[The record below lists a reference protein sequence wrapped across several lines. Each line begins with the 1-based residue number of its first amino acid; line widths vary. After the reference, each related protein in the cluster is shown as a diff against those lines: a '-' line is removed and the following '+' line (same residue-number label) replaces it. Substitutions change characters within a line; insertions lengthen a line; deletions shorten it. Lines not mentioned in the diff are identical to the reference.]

1 MEELLTAAETAQI
14 LRCSLRTL
22 DRERAVGNGCPFVR
36 LGGRIRYRRSDI
48 DGFCCGQCSRRC
60 YGQQYPG
67 TNAARSRRRG
77 TSKQP
82 ARGGTA

>member
-1 MEELLTAAETAQI
+1 MEDLLTAAETAQI

-22 DRERAVGNGCPFVR
+22 DRERAVGIGCPFVR

-48 DGFCCGQCSRRC
+48 DAFVAANVRGDATGIV
-60 YGQQYPG
+60 PG

-77 TSKQP
+77 MSKQP
-82 ARGGTA
+82 ARGSAA